1 MEEPMP
7 NNPTKATKG
16 PKRDAPKR
24 HVELRPLSTEELKRA
39 KDENAF
45 VVIPAD
51 CACVVTGEVFG
62 KLIVF

>member
-1 MEEPMP
+1 MA
-7 NNPTKATKG
+7 NNPTKATKR
-16 PKRDAPKR
+16 PKRVPKRGVPKR
-24 HVELRPLSTEELKRA
+24 HIELRPFSTKELKRA

-45 VVIPAD
+45 VVVPAD